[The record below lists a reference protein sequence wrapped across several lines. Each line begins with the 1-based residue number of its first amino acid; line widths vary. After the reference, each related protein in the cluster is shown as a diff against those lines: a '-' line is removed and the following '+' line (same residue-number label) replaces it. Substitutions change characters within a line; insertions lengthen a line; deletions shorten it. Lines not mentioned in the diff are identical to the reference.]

1 MRKLKIN
8 NGDVVKYGEIMEYKD
23 FLRRKIYNALHSEV
37 LDLEIKNYQNNSIDD
52 RIQELARRTA
62 ETLFTEQNNTY

>member
-1 MRKLKIN
+1 
-8 NGDVVKYGEIMEYKD
+8 MEYKD